1 MKTKGFIFAAA
12 VLAAGTLAAEV
23 VLIGDGRPLA
33 RIYHAPL
40 SQDGAWTGTKELGK
54 QSIPELDAKALA
66 MAITDLNYHFKVMSG
81 AELEVVV
88 TDDPKAVQG
97 PAIVIGALANA
108 LGAQPDIA
116 QDPSQEA
123 FRVKVAKDRVLIGG
137 AGDFGASHGIYA
149 LLERLGCAWVM
160 PGSEGEVIP
169 RLTTVKAPDMDVQ
182 EAPSF
187 TYRRFPYDE
196 RPTEEQWHD
205 LFVWLL
211 RHKSNFPLGRRRHGF
226 SAGGHVWGS
235 IISRNK
241 KEFDEHPEMRALV
254 RNADGSLERRGWQL
268 ETTHP
273 RVVELAI
280 EYIRQTFKS
289 NNWSNDAAVCIGM
302 GPSDGGNVSLS
313 AETMNL
319 GANRVDYPSGQP
331 DGTDVVVH
339 FLNTLL
345 EKTSAEFPNL
355 RLGFLIYSW
364 HADYPARY
372 KPHPRIVVSIMDIM
386 YSRFHSALDETS
398 RSRAYYRDIV
408 QQWGRLAHEQGNQV
422 DAGSYN
428 WNLADSVMPYSK
440 AKYYGDEFRFRQEAG
455 IAGLGWLVAPD
466 DWYVTA
472 HHSYVGIKLAWNA
485 QLDWQT
491 LLREFCEKAYGVKA
505 APFLEAYYR
514 ELVERQTRGSHEA
527 GSFFAFPLL
536 YDHAFVAEQEKRFDD
551 ALAASGQEA
560 ERKRIASARYPLRT
574 LGHFLDMRD
583 AYARFDF
590 AATRDHFEKALGS
603 IDEIGAQSVLFG
615 NKRGK
620 LYFGGYRKFV
630 EQAEKYSSGE
640 YRIEYCLPNRLK
652 TAIDINNLGAFNRF
666 WGSTIDDSA
675 FLTTETYL
683 STWDAQG
690 LAGLQQG
697 SVWYRAR
704 FTLDRPPDKD
714 QGVGLFIG
722 GADNRLAV
730 WCNDRFIARAT
741 AGHRSPTSFDLTEAI
756 RPGGEENLLAIQV
769 TRQDCWEL
777 FTGGLVLPS
786 FVFSGPR
793 VEQPKD
799 AAPPFR
805 MLPGG
810 VLEPTR

>member
-1 MKTKGFIFAAA
+1 MTTRWIAAITVAWVAGSAFAD
-12 VLAAGTLAAEV
+12 VTL
-23 VLIGDGRPLA
+23 IRDGRPLA

-40 SQDGAWTGTKELGK
+40 TQNAEWPGTREMGK
-54 QSIPELDAKALA
+54 LTVPEMDAKALA
-66 MAITDLNYHFKVMSG
+66 MSIADLNHHFTVMSG
-81 AELEVVV
+81 TTIEVVV
-88 TDDPKAVQG
+88 TDDPKAVRG
-97 PAIVIGALANA
+97 PAIVIGTLANM
-108 LGAQPDIA
+108 LGAQPGSER
-116 QDPSQEA
+116 DPSREA
-123 FRVKVAKDRVLIGG
+123 FRVKVAKDLVLIGG
-137 AGDFGASHGIYA
+137 ASDFGSSHGIYA
-149 LLERLGCAWVM
+149 LLERLGCAWVL
-160 PGSEGEVIP
+160 PGAEGEIIP
-169 RLTTVKAPDMDVQ
+169 RLATVKAPDLDIQ

-187 TYRRFPYDE
+187 SYRRFPYDE

-226 SAGGHVWGS
+226 SAGGHVWS
-235 IISRNK
+235 AIISRNK
-241 KEFDEHPEMRALV
+241 REFEEHPEMRALV

-268 ETTHP
+268 ETSHP

-280 EYIRQTFKS
+280 EHIRRNFKE

-313 AETMNL
+313 PETMNL
-319 GANRVDYPSGQP
+319 GANRMDYPSGQP

-355 RLGFLIYSW
+355 RLGFLVYSW
-364 HADYPARY
+364 HADFPMRY
-372 KPHPRIVVSIMDIM
+372 KPHPRIVVSIADIT

-398 RSRAYYRDIV
+398 RSRTYYRDIV
-408 QQWGRLAHEQGNQV
+408 QQWGRLAREQGNQV

-455 IAGLGWLVAPD
+455 ISGLGWLVAPD

-485 QLDWQT
+485 HLDWQK

-514 ELVERQTRGSHEA
+514 ALVDRQTCGSHEA

-536 YDHAFVAEQEKRFDD
+536 YDKAFVVEQEKRFDA
-551 ALAASGQEA
+551 ALAAAEQEA
-560 ERKRIASARYPLRT
+560 ERKRIAYARYPLRT
-574 LGHFLDMRD
+574 LDHFLDMRD
-583 AYARFDF
+583 AYAHFDF
-590 AATRDHFEKALGS
+590 AATRDHFEKALAT
-603 IDEIGAQSVLFG
+603 INEISAQSVLFG

-630 EQAEKYSSGE
+630 EEAGRYSTGD
-640 YRIEYCLPNRLK
+640 YRIEYRLPNRLK
-652 TAIDINNLGAFNRF
+652 TAIDINNLGAYNRF
-666 WGSTIDDSA
+666 WGSRIDDSA

-690 LAGLQQG
+690 LGGFQQG
-697 SVWYRAR
+697 SVWYRVR
-704 FTLDRPPDKD
+704 FKLHRPPEKD
-714 QGVGLFIG
+714 RGVGLFIG

-741 AGHRSPTSFDLTEAI
+741 AGHRSPTVFDLTDTI
-756 RPGGEENLLAIQV
+756 RFNEENVLAIQV

-777 FTGGLVLPS
+777 FTGGLILPS

-793 VEQPKD
+793 VAQPENTE
-799 AAPPFR
+799 PPFR
-805 MLPGG
+805 ILPGG
-810 VLEPTR
+810 STEPIN

>member
-1 MKTKGFIFAAA
+1 MKTRWIAGLIVAW
-12 VLAAGTLAAEV
+12 LAGRVVADVTL
-23 VLIGDGRPLA
+23 IRDGRPQA

-40 SQDGAWTGTKELGK
+40 SQDGTWTGTKELGK
-54 QSIPELDAKALA
+54 LTIPEMDAKALA
-66 MAITDLNYHFKVMSG
+66 MSITDLNHHFKVMSG
-81 AELEVVV
+81 TELEVVA
-88 TDDPKAVQG
+88 TDDPKAVRG
-97 PAIVIGALANA
+97 PAIVIGTLAGA
-108 LGAQPDIA
+108 MGAQPGIEK
-116 QDPSQEA
+116 DPSREA
-123 FRVKVAKDRVLIGG
+123 FRLKVAGDLVLIGG
-137 AGDFGASHGIYA
+137 ASDFGASHGIYA
-149 LLERLGCAWVM
+149 LLDRLGCAWVM
-160 PGSEGEVIP
+160 PGAEGEIIP
-169 RLTTVKAPDMDVQ
+169 RLTTVTVPPMDIQ

-196 RPTEEQWHD
+196 RPTEEQWQD

-211 RHKSNFPLGRRRHGF
+211 RHKSNYPLGRRRHGF
-226 SAGGHVWGS
+226 SAGGHVWSG

-241 KEFDEHPEMRALV
+241 QEFDQHPEMRSLV
-254 RNADGSLERRGWQL
+254 RNPDGSLERRGWQL

-273 RVVELAI
+273 RVVELAVDH
-280 EYIRQTFKS
+280 IRQTFKN
-289 NNWSNDAAVCIGM
+289 NNWSNEATVCIGM
-302 GPSDGGNVSLS
+302 GPSDGGNLSLS
-313 AETMNL
+313 PETMNL
-319 GANRVDYPSGQP
+319 SANRVDYPSGQP

-345 EKTSAEFPNL
+345 ERTSAEFPNL
-355 RLGFLIYSW
+355 HLGFLIYSW
-364 HADYPARY
+364 HADFPMRY

-408 QQWGRLAHEQGNQV
+408 QQWGRLAREQGNQV

-428 WNLADSVMPYSK
+428 WNLADSVMPYTK

-455 IAGLGWLVAPD
+455 ISGLGWLVAPD

-472 HHSYVGIKLAWNA
+472 HHAYVGIKLAWNA
-485 QLDWQT
+485 QLDWEK
-491 LLREFCEKAYGVKA
+491 LLREFCEKAYGAKS

-514 ELVERQTRGSHEA
+514 ELAHRQTRSSHEA
-527 GSFFAFPLL
+527 GAFFSFPLL
-536 YDHAFVAEQEKRFDD
+536 YDKAFVAEQEKRFDA
-551 ALAASGQEA
+551 ALAAAGQEA
-560 ERKRIASARYPLRT
+560 ERKRIASARYPLKT
-574 LGHFLDMRD
+574 LDHFLDMRD

-590 AATRDHFEKALGS
+590 AATRDHFEKAMGS

-630 EQAEKYSSGE
+630 EGARRYSGGD
-640 YRIEYCLPNRLK
+640 YRIEYPLPNRLK

-666 WGSTIDDSA
+666 WGSQIDDSA
-675 FLTTETYL
+675 FLTTETFL

-690 LAGLQQG
+690 LAGMQQG
-697 SVWYRAR
+697 SVWYRVR
-704 FTLDRPPDKD
+704 FKLDRPPEQDR
-714 QGVGLFIG
+714 GVGLFIG

-741 AGHRSPTSFDLTEAI
+741 AGLRTPTVFDLTDAI
-756 RPGGEENLLAIQV
+756 RPGVENLLAIQV

-777 FTGGLVLPS
+777 FTGGLILPS

-793 VEQPKD
+793 VEQPAD
-799 AAPPFR
+799 TEPPYR
-805 MLPGG
+805 ILPGG
-810 VLEPTR
+810 AIEAANL